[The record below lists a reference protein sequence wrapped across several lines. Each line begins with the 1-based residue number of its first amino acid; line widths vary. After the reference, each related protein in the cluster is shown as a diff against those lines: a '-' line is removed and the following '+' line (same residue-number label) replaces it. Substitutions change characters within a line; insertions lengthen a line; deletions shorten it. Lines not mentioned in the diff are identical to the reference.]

1 MLLNFLI
8 LQKSNR
14 TLLTI
19 PLSELTIK
27 KLKLIFMFLQIYL
40 TFMQKNKHYEKTI
53 CLTMLNFLF
62 IWL

>member
-27 KLKLIFMFLQIYL
+27 KLKLIFIFLQIYL
-40 TFMQKNKHYEKTI
+40 TFMQKKPT
-53 CLTMLNFLF
+53 L
-62 IWL
+62 